1 MNLNHDQVVSPVK
14 NNPPSWLNSAAVN
27 MRCTYPSG
35 LCFSPD
41 ICRSG
46 IAGWYGSSVFSF
58 FLWNLHSALHSGW
71 LSGPVVRKTEILY
84 DTTYNV
90 ESKKVIQMILK
101 LAIPG
106 KVETRWVNTSS
117 KSTDAISAENLR
129 QTLCDHFP
137 LNISYLLIF
146 LVGLG
151 RSVSWIAMHPLVM
164 VRLPVQWQG

>member
-58 FLWNLHSALHSGW
+58 FYGTSILLSTVADCQAQWSEKRKYCMIPLIMWNL
-71 LSGPVVRKTEILY
+71 
-84 DTTYNV
+84 
-90 ESKKVIQMILK
+90 KK
-101 LAIPG
+101 
-106 KVETRWVNTSS
+106 
-117 KSTDAISAENLR
+117 
-129 QTLCDHFP
+129 
-137 LNISYLLIF
+137 
-146 LVGLG
+146 
-151 RSVSWIAMHPLVM
+151 
-164 VRLPVQWQG
+164 